1 MCVDFVLV
9 QESPFVSKRFESS
22 TAPASEKCQGICHTN
37 LLYVGNVNIQLTI
50 RWRLFEVS
58 LSQAGIIVTFLLFG
72 FLCVGQYD
80 MGYKDTAPDEK
91 REKK

>member
-1 MCVDFVLV
+1 M
-9 QESPFVSKRFESS
+9 QESPFVSKRFLSKP
-22 TAPASEKCQGICHTN
+22 APVSEKCQGICHTN

-50 RWRLFEVS
+50 RLRLFEVS
-58 LSQAGIIVTFLLFG
+58 LSQAGIIVTFLWFA

-80 MGYKDTAPDEK
+80 MRYKDTTPDEK